1 MSQLSI
7 ASLFAFRR
15 EVVQKT
21 EIAGDDQLR
30 VVVRPDRRFRP
41 RCGTCQSV
49 GTRVWQRESRQIR
62 DIPVGPFRLVKMT
75 VEYQKVSCPRCGK
88 IRVQDLDVCDVGGA
102 RVTRRFAWMIADLCR
117 HLPVST
123 VAEWCGLDWK
133 TVKKIHK
140 TALEK
145 EFGATDYQGLRLL
158 AVDEIAL
165 KKGHRYLT
173 VVIDFE
179 TGRVVWMG
187 EGRSE
192 KSLDPFFEAMPE
204 GIREGIEA
212 VAMDMWQGYIN
223 AVSKW
228 LPHAAIV
235 FDLFHIVQNYS
246 KVIDQVRRDAYQE
259 AEEEKRSF
267 IKGSRWLLLRN
278 RENLSERQEVRLRA
292 LLQANE
298 DISTVYVLKDQL
310 KQIFRQSTV
319 PLMALALDQWCDL
332 ALVTGLK
339 PLAKFVRML
348 QSHRQGI
355 LNYACHRIH
364 TSKLEGINNKIKT
377 LKRQH
382 YGYHDERYFILCVK
396 EALPGKST
404 LLEQAHAS

>member
-1 MSQLSI
+1 M
-7 ASLFAFRR
+7 
-15 EVVQKT
+15 
-21 EIAGDDQLR
+21 
-30 VVVRPDRRFRP
+30 
-41 RCGTCQSV
+41 
-49 GTRVWQRESRQIR
+49 
-62 DIPVGPFRLVKMT
+62 
-75 VEYQKVSCPRCGK
+75 
-88 IRVQDLDVCDVGGA
+88 
-102 RVTRRFAWMIADLCR
+102 
-117 HLPVST
+117 
-123 VAEWCGLDWK
+123 
-133 TVKKIHK
+133 
-140 TALEK
+140 
-145 EFGATDYQGLRLL
+145 

-173 VVIDFE
+173 VLIDFE

-192 KSLDPFFEAMPE
+192 KSLDPFFKAMPE
-204 GIREGIEA
+204 GVREGIEA

-246 KVIDQVRRDAYQE
+246 KVIDQVRRDAYRE
-259 AEEEKRSF
+259 AEEETRAF

-278 RENLSERQEVRLRA
+278 RENLSERQEVRLKA

-310 KQIFRQSTV
+310 KQIFRQPTV
-319 PLMALALDQWCDL
+319 SLMALALDQWCDL
-332 ALVTGLK
+332 ALATGLK

-382 YGYHDERYFILCVK
+382 YGYHDERYFTLCVK

-404 LLEQAHAS
+404 SQEQAHAS

>member
-1 MSQLSI
+1 MI
-7 ASLFAFRR
+7 
-15 EVVQKT
+15 
-21 EIAGDDQLR
+21 
-30 VVVRPDRRFRP
+30 VRPDRRFRP
-41 RCGTCQSV
+41 RCSTCQAL
-49 GTRVWQRESRQIR
+49 GTRIWKRQSREVR
-62 DIPVGPFRLVKMT
+62 DIPIGPFRSVRMT
-75 VEYQKVSCPRCGK
+75 VQYRKVSCPQCGK

-102 RVTRRFAWMIADLCR
+102 RVTLRFAQMIAGLCK

-123 VAEWCGLDWK
+123 VAERYGLDWK
-133 TVKKIHK
+133 TVKEIHK
-140 TALEK
+140 AALEE
-145 EFGATDYQGLRLL
+145 EFGTTDYRGLKLL

-187 EGRSE
+187 KGRSE
-192 KSLDPFFEAMPE
+192 RSLDPFFAAMPE

-223 AVSKW
+223 AVSNW

-246 KVIDQVRRDAYQE
+246 KVIDQVRRDAYRE
-259 AEEEKRSF
+259 AGEDRRSF
-267 IKGSRWLLLRN
+267 IKGARWLLLRN
-278 RENLSERQEVRLRA
+278 RENLTERQEVRLKA

-298 DISTVYVLKDQL
+298 DIATVYVLKDQL
-310 KQIFRQSTV
+310 KQIFRQETV

-332 ALVTGLK
+332 ALSTGLA
-339 PLAKFVRML
+339 PMAKFVQML

-355 LNYACHRIH
+355 LNYARHRIH

-382 YGYHDERYFILCVK
+382 YGYHDEQYFTLCVK

-404 LLEQAHAS
+404 GLEQVHAS